1 MERVDIAIVGSGPAG
16 ISAVLNAEAMRAH
29 LEQTDITVTEE
40 LITGI
45 YSKGFEDEVEY
56 LNQQKRK
63 GEMA

>member
-45 YSKGFEDEVEY
+45 Y